1 MEAVVSGDK
10 CKPWKMMVSRREEE
24 KMCVYII
31 KDSFAPV
38 VCRLVDSLYS
48 IYKKARTC
56 VGEVSCVVVVGHAS
70 DIVVGGRP
78 ALQHGDGRLMKCN

>member
-1 MEAVVSGDK
+1 M
-10 CKPWKMMVSRREEE
+10 
-24 KMCVYII
+24 
-31 KDSFAPV
+31 KDAFAPV

-78 ALQHGDGRLMKCN
+78 ALQHGDGRLMKCKLNYPPNCKQKEKRCI

>member
-1 MEAVVSGDK
+1 M
-10 CKPWKMMVSRREEE
+10 
-24 KMCVYII
+24 
-31 KDSFAPV
+31 KDAFAPV

-56 VGEVSCVVVVGHAS
+56 VGEVSCVVVVRHVS

-78 ALQHGDGRLMKCN
+78 ALQHGDGRLVKCNLNYPPKL